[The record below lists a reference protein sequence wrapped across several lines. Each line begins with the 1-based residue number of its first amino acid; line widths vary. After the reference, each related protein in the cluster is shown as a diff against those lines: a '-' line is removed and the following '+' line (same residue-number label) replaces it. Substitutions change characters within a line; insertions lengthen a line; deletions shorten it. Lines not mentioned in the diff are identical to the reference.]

1 MDLTEEQWCVLEP
14 LLPEREQSD
23 ASPAKGGRPF
33 RPARDVLNG
42 VLWVLR
48 TGAPWADMPGRYP
61 PYQTCHRRFQ
71 RWVENGTLKRI
82 LRTLAQDLR
91 DRGKLDLTEAYI
103 DGTHAG
109 ARPRTSSASSISAA
123 WSSIFEDSDPTTAF
137 GKRPRRAAEGRRELS
152 YSGSW

>member
-1 MDLTEEQWCVLEP
+1 MDLTDDQWRVLEP
-14 LLPEREQSD
+14 LLPEREQSE
-23 ASPAKGGRPF
+23 SSRPKGGRPF

-71 RWVENGTLKRI
+71 RWVEEGTLKRI
-82 LRTLAQDLR
+82 LHALAEDLR
-91 DRGKLDLTEAYI
+91 DRGKLDLTESFI

-109 ARPRTSSASSISAA
+109 AKKGALMLDEPTRHGDQDHGSGGRQRSSSRRGDCKWSA
-123 WSSIFEDSDPTTAF
+123 T
-137 GKRPRRAAEGRRELS
+137 
-152 YSGSW
+152 